1 MFRTGDLKQPN
12 DPGEITNE
20 VTPIKVGDT
29 LFLCTA
35 HQRLF
40 ALDAATGKEKWH
52 FDPQLNADPSFQHVT
67 CRGVSYHEAKA
78 DNAPA
83 DVVADCPRRIILP
96 VNDGRLFAVN
106 ADNGKLCETFANKGI
121 LNLQTNMPVTT
132 PGMYEPTSPPI
143 ITDKTIVIAGAVTD
157 NFSTREPSG
166 VIRGFDVNTGKLLW
180 AFDPGAKDPNA
191 IPSDEH
197 HFTLNS
203 PNSWAP
209 AAYDAKLDL
218 VYLPMGVTT
227 PDIWGGNRTPE
238 QERYAS
244 SIVAL
249 NATTGKLA
257 RAIRPSI
264 TICGIWTCLPSRRW
278 LILRSTAKPYRSSMP
293 QRKPATS
300 SCWIVVTA
308 SWWSRRLKTGSAGR
322 CQR

>member
-1 MFRTGDLKQPN
+1 M
-12 DPGEITNE
+12 
-20 VTPIKVGDT
+20 TPIKVGDT

-157 NFSTREPSG
+157 NFYPRA
-166 VIRGFDVNTGKLLW
+166 VRR
-180 AFDPGAKDPNA
+180 DP
-191 IPSDEH
+191 
-197 HFTLNS
+197 
-203 PNSWAP
+203 
-209 AAYDAKLDL
+209 
-218 VYLPMGVTT
+218 
-227 PDIWGGNRTPE
+227 
-238 QERYAS
+238 
-244 SIVAL
+244 
-249 NATTGKLA
+249 
-257 RAIRPSI
+257 
-264 TICGIWTCLPSRRW
+264 
-278 LILRSTAKPYRSSMP
+278 
-293 QRKPATS
+293 
-300 SCWIVVTA
+300 
-308 SWWSRRLKTGSAGR
+308 RL
-322 CQR
+322 